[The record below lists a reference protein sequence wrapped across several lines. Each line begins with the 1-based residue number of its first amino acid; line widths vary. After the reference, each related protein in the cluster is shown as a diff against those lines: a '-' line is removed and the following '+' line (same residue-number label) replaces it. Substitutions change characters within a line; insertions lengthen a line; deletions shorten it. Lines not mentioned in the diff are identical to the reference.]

1 MEKKRKVTP
10 QNKPRKHDC
19 KKKKKIQLKYL
30 TIVPDVDE
38 LYLVMDKWQVNDN
51 GKRPA
56 ASYTSSYTSLV
67 FSE

>member
-1 MEKKRKVTP
+1 MTA
-10 QNKPRKHDC
+10 

-56 ASYTSSYTSLV
+56 ASYSSSYTSLV